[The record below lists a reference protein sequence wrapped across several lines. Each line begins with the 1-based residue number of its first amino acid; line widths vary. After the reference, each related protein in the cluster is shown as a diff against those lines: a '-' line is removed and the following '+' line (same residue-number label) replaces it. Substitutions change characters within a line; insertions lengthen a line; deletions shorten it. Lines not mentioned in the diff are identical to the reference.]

1 MKKSV
6 IYPGSFDPLT
16 NGHVNIIE
24 RASKCFDE
32 VIIGVAKNSSKNSI
46 LTSDERVKLLKKVF
60 KNKKK
65 IKVDQFEGLL
75 AHYVDK
81 MKIYTIL
88 RGMRTV
94 QDFEY
99 ELQMATSNNKLDSKV
114 ETIFMVA
121 DAKYSHISS
130 SLIKDIIKLGGAA
143 SAFVPKIVE
152 RESKKA
158 LKKKVQFPRFLLE

>member
-65 IKVDQFEGLL
+65 IKVDQFDGLL

-99 ELQMATSNNKLDSKV
+99 ELQMATSNNKLNNKI

-121 DAKYSHISS
+121 DGNFSHISS
-130 SLIKDIIKLGGAA
+130 SLIKDIVRLNGDA
-143 SAFVPKIVE
+143 SNFIPKIVE
-152 RESKKA
+152 AELRRK
-158 LKKKVQFPRFLLE
+158 LLGKR

>member
-24 RASKCFDE
+24 RAAKCFDK

-46 LTSDERVKLLKKVF
+46 LSSNERVKILKKVF
-60 KNKKK
+60 KNKNK
-65 IKVDQFEGLL
+65 IFVDQFEGLL
-75 AHYVDK
+75 VDYANK
-81 MKIYTIL
+81 KKIFTIL

-99 ELQMATSNNKLDSKV
+99 ELQMATSNNKLNKKV

-121 DAKYSHISS
+121 DGNYSHISS
-130 SLIKDIIKLGGAA
+130 SLIKDIIRLGGDA
-143 SAFVPKIVE
+143 SKFIPKIVE
-152 RESKKA
+152 KE
-158 LKKKVQFPRFLLE
+158 LKKKLLKKG

>member
-16 NGHVNIIE
+16 NGHINIIE

-32 VIIGVAKNSSKNSI
+32 VIISVAKNSSKNSI
-46 LTSDERVKLLKKVF
+46 LTSDERVEILKKIF

-65 IKVDQFEGLL
+65 VKIDQFEGLL

-81 MKIYTIL
+81 KKIYTIL

-99 ELQMATSNNKLDSKV
+99 ELQMATSNNKLNNKI

-121 DAKYSHISS
+121 DGNFSHISS
-130 SLIKDIIKLGGAA
+130 SLIKDIIRLNGDAIK
-143 SAFVPKIVE
+143 FIPKIVE
-152 RESKKA
+152 KELRKKLSKK
-158 LKKKVQFPRFLLE
+158 R

>member
-1 MKKSV
+1 MAKLKMKKSV

-65 IKVDQFEGLL
+65 IKVDQFDGLL

-99 ELQMATSNNKLDSKV
+99 ELQMATSNNKLNNKI

-121 DAKYSHISS
+121 DGNFSHISS
-130 SLIKDIIKLGGAA
+130 SLIKDIVRLNGDA
-143 SAFVPKIVE
+143 SNFIPKIVE
-152 RESKKA
+152 AELRRK
-158 LKKKVQFPRFLLE
+158 LLRKR

>member
-94 QDFEY
+94 QDFEF
-99 ELQMATSNNKLDSKV
+99 ELQMATSNNKLNNKI

-121 DAKYSHISS
+121 DGNFSHISS
-130 SLIKDIIKLGGAA
+130 SLIKDIVRLNGDA
-143 SAFVPKIVE
+143 SNFIPKIVE
-152 RESKKA
+152 TELRRK
-158 LKKKVQFPRFLLE
+158 LLRKR

>member
-24 RASKCFDE
+24 RAAKCFDK
-32 VIIGVAKNSSKNSI
+32 VIISVARNSSKNSI
-46 LTSDERVKLLKKVF
+46 LSPDERVKILKKVF
-60 KNKKK
+60 KNKNK
-65 IKVDQFEGLL
+65 IFIDQFEGLL
-75 AHYVDK
+75 AHYANKKKVF
-81 MKIYTIL
+81 TIL

-99 ELQMATSNNKLDSKV
+99 ELQMATSNNKLNNKV

-121 DAKYSHISS
+121 DGNYSHISS
-130 SLIKDIIKLGGAA
+130 SLIKDIIRLGGDA
-143 SAFVPKIVE
+143 SKFIPSIVE
-152 RESKKA
+152 KE
-158 LKKKVQFPRFLLE
+158 LKKKLLQKG